1 MNITRVVQ
9 SPSLNGGLDPF
20 LTGSFG
26 VEENG
31 MALSV
36 LSAFARLGFDPWAEA
51 ARLAAL
57 PKQAAAT
64 AIADH
69 LSLQSDSTIATR
81 LAGLLP
87 EHAVVIAQTSSRRDR
102 LHSFLQRN
110 MLLVIVLWLATCI
123 FFVTISGPHRFSETA
138 QGPTASF
145 SGPKGPHAY

>member
-1 MNITRVVQ
+1 VNITRVEH
-9 SPSLNGGLDPF
+9 SSSLNGGLDRF
-20 LTGSFG
+20 LTESFG

-64 AIADH
+64 AIASH

-87 EHAVVIAQTSSRRDR
+87 EHAVIAQAGSRMDR
-102 LHSFLQRN
+102 LHSALRRN
-110 MLLVIVLWLATCI
+110 ILLVIVLWLLTCI
-123 FFVTISGPHRFSETA
+123 FFVTISGPSETA
-138 QGPTASF
+138 EGPTASF
-145 SGPKGPHAY
+145 SGQRGPISH